1 MSQGCILFYFE
12 LQRGEWNVSFILL
25 PSVIHF
31 KNVTNCGKNNKD
43 DSLKVFL
50 SFLDL
55 VICPNLKE
63 FCIIIAVFPGV
74 LNPDSSY
81 PKQSDQM
88 ILTS

>member
-1 MSQGCILFYFE
+1 MSQGCILFSFE
-12 LQRGEWNVSFILL
+12 LQLVSFILL
-25 PSVIHF
+25 PSVIHL

-55 VICPNLKE
+55 MTCPNLKE

-81 PKQSDQM
+81 AK
-88 ILTS
+88 TE

>member
-12 LQRGEWNVSFILL
+12 LQLGEWGVSFLL
-25 PSVIHF
+25 LSSVIHL

-50 SFLDL
+50 SLLDL
-55 VICPNLKE
+55 MICPNLKE

-81 PKQSDQM
+81 PKTV
-88 ILTS
+88 IK